1 MFLPQFNPFPQPDP
15 WWKSLQK
22 DIGERQLLRWQ
33 NFFFFNYSWF
43 LHKNVPQMIL
53 FLLPQIFFG
62 MEKLLVYIRSLVLH
76 DIFSRNYLKH
86 VFIYIF
92 TNHEYLDF
100 ISLPCSLWLFQ
111 YSTIYITYKLIK
123 MFILSRLHFL
133 SRYFSFLNCS
143 VIMPVSSVE
152 PAATYTQFTKWC

>member
-1 MFLPQFNPFPQPDP
+1 MFLPQLNPFPKPDP

-62 MEKLLVYIRSLVLH
+62 MEKLLVYIRSLVLY

-92 TNHEYLDF
+92 TNNEYLDF
-100 ISLPCSLWLFQ
+100 ISLPCLLWLFQ
-111 YSTIYITYKLIK
+111 YSTIYITYKLMK
-123 MFILSRLHFL
+123 MFILSLQL
-133 SRYFSFLNCS
+133 S
-143 VIMPVSSVE
+143 
-152 PAATYTQFTKWC
+152 